1 MLISEIQISREY
13 CRQEHLS
20 EFVTFFKRHN
30 IFWGVQYYFDNK
42 SHITPAEMVVVFAHF
57 QPVIKEYVQDIMIIN
72 HYEPAFRTLCK
83 LHKAGL
89 NWDWVTNTLDAN
101 KADFIK
107 MMLELIKAGNYND
120 AKEII
125 DDAIASPINWP
136 EIQIIKRSIDA
147 LSTKRAI
154 AENAKDNLTQEQRDM
169 LVQIVTDS
177 IKKKN
182 IIIGLYDISQWGIT
196 VKNLPELEDILNK
209 YKHEL
214 VTGMLK
220 SIKQGVEGA
229 YSVEQTLSR
238 LEGTGIKWPELA
250 IIRKSLNNDL
260 KQEYDNNVEMLTP
273 IDESY
278 NQTKIAAHHLVGM
291 FKDAEELQAMSPTHF
306 WLQVEVDLMN
316 ASHTSTVYDISAE
329 LDPHKKDIL
338 RWILTRIKEAADSDV
353 DLDDKVPIDDMVL
366 VITGLRRLGVKWPEL
381 DQIQRSIEHEAKQ
394 QLAEDPEQQPLL
406 RMHRDSPEEI
416 EKRILPRMFRHMAKV
431 DGSAVLL
438 ARRSWNELGIG
449 DPEVA
454 EKLEPYKSHILQYLN
469 KLSDVKRLYRSGLEL
484 MLMNIYSLQK
494 FLDWPELDKMI
505 DAKKKRLI
513 RLMLKSIM
521 NSKGQQVGPV
531 YYYLNKARPNWPELR
546 IIGKSL
552 EAEEAKKLNG
562 GTDAR

>member
-1 MLISEIQISREY
+1 MLINEIVLSHEY
-13 CRQEHLS
+13 YRHELLNN
-20 EFVTFFKRHN
+20 FVNFFKREN
-30 IFWGVQYYFDNK
+30 LFWGVRFYFKNK
-42 SHITPAEMVVVFAHF
+42 THITPEEMEEVFTHF
-57 QPVIKEYVQDIMIIN
+57 QTPIRQYISDIMPEG

-83 LHKAGL
+83 LKESGL
-89 NWDWVTNTLDAN
+89 NWKWVNRDLETDKPT
-101 KADFIK
+101 FIK
-107 MMLELIKAGNYND
+107 MMLQLIKDENYED
-120 AKEII
+120 AKETV
-125 DDAIASPINWP
+125 DDATASGLDWP
-136 EIQIIKRSIDA
+136 EIPIIQRSIDTLATKRSI
-147 LSTKRAI
+147 
-154 AENAKDNLTQEQRDM
+154 AEGIKDNLTPEQRDL
-169 LVQIVTDS
+169 LVQIVTNS
-177 IKKKN
+177 IDKSN
-182 IIIGLYDISQWGIT
+182 IIIGLYNINQWGVT

-209 YKHEL
+209 YKPEL

-250 IIRKSLNNDL
+250 IIRKSLN
-260 KQEYDNNVEMLTP
+260 YDNNVEMLTP